1 MAPPPERQ
9 GSACSASSKCVA
21 RVSKVASAAR
31 ASGSTTAD
39 RTSVPAN
46 TRIASSDAHKVST
59 MISTSP
65 PSGRRSTSAP
75 RWPSS
80 RRSAGSTARSKW
92 ARYASAPAGGARADH
107 ERATGGD
114 VLAAREVRIGV
125 AHALTEV
132 TLTEPVDRVRRAFPR
147 LALSLTTGWS
157 RDLLERVR
165 ARALDGAIVL
175 LSEPERPPAGLAAT
189 RLGPERL
196 VVIGPRG
203 GRAASPR
210 VAGLG
215 EVGSILNPEGCAA
228 RALLQRAP
236 LPPHLPMRVT
246 VETYT
251 YELQLALV
259 ARGRGLGL
267 VPARILARSPLR
279 SRLRVRRMPGL
290 DFPLTIW
297 AVRARATPELELVWD
312 ALDRAMIER
321 LGGAPLS
328 PRSPSSS
335 RAIAPSRTSRR
346 TAPRHSAG
354 GRPAR

>member
-1 MAPPPERQ
+1 MEFDDIRAF
-9 GSACSASSKCVA
+9 VA
-21 RVSKVASAAR
+21 VAEARSVSRAAR
-31 ASGSTTAD
+31 ELYLTQ
-39 RTSVPAN
+39 PAV
-46 TRIASSDAHKVST
+46 TRRVQ
-59 MISTSP
+59 
-65 PSGRRSTSAP
+65 RL
-75 RWPSS
+75 
-80 RRSAGSTARSKW
+80 
-92 ARYASAPAGGARADH
+92 
-107 ERATGGD
+107 ERALGVALCDRRRRPFALTEAGQAVLERCRRVLHAVRDVRAASDGD
-114 VLAAREVRIGV
+114 ALAAREVRIGV

-147 LALSLTTGWS
+147 LALSLSTGWS

-215 EVGSILNPEGCAA
+215 EVGWILNPEGCAA
-228 RALLQRAP
+228 RALLQRA
-236 LPPHLPMRVT
+236 LLAANVRMRVT

-279 SRLRVRRMPGL
+279 SRLRVRRIPGL

-297 AVRARATPELELVWD
+297 ALRGRATPELEPVWD

-354 GRPAR
+354 GSPAR

>member
-1 MAPPPERQ
+1 MEFDDIRAF
-9 GSACSASSKCVA
+9 VA
-21 RVSKVASAAR
+21 VAEARSVSRAAR
-31 ASGSTTAD
+31 ELYLTQ
-39 RTSVPAN
+39 PAV
-46 TRIASSDAHKVST
+46 TRRVQ
-59 MISTSP
+59 
-65 PSGRRSTSAP
+65 RL
-75 RWPSS
+75 
-80 RRSAGSTARSKW
+80 
-92 ARYASAPAGGARADH
+92 
-107 ERATGGD
+107 ERALGVALCDRRRRPFALTEAGQAVLERCRRVLHAVRDVRAASDGD
-114 VLAAREVRIGV
+114 ALAAREVRIGV

-147 LALSLTTGWS
+147 LALSLSTGWS

-215 EVGSILNPEGCAA
+215 EVGWILNPEGCAA
-228 RALLQRAP
+228 RALLQRA
-236 LPPHLPMRVT
+236 LLAANVRMRVT

-279 SRLRVRRMPGL
+279 SRLRVRRIPGL

-297 AVRARATPELELVWD
+297 AVRGRATPELELVWD

-354 GRPAR
+354 GSPAR